1 MPTKIFD
8 VTTMGANGSQSGD
21 DTAGIQ
27 AAIDAAT
34 KAGKGAMAY
43 LPAGTYNVNAT
54 LKVSGAD
61 FWIGGAGLKTVI
73 EMRCPSKVARGVPCP
88 SLLPVLQVSSAKN
101 VSIEMLSIKAPTGAD
116 HLHVVGGSGIKY
128 LKLDGI
134 YCTNSQTNTESWNET
149 GAIHIDGLASG
160 ETVHAIHLD
169 GNVHV
174 TDSEPGTFLVG
185 MLIQSTLHMTAAKK
199 ATTTSAAVAAAP
211 RALTAGPPVGFL
223 TFIGLVDDY
232 DLVIEDD
239 KSVVI
244 EDLYCEQLKVSPP
257 LLSTIH
263 ILYERVRA
271 YFSPNSQ
278 LDSLH
283 YHYSAHKHAVD

>member
-1 MPTKIFD
+1 
-8 VTTMGANGSQSGD
+8 
-21 DTAGIQ
+21 
-27 AAIDAAT
+27 
-34 KAGKGAMAY
+34 
-43 LPAGTYNVNAT
+43 
-54 LKVSGAD
+54 
-61 FWIGGAGLKTVI
+61 
-73 EMRCPSKVARGVPCP
+73 
-88 SLLPVLQVSSAKN
+88 
-101 VSIEMLSIKAPTGAD
+101 
-116 HLHVVGGSGIKY
+116 
-128 LKLDGI
+128 
-134 YCTNSQTNTESWNET
+134 
-149 GAIHIDGLASG
+149 
-160 ETVHAIHLD
+160 
-169 GNVHV
+169 
-174 TDSEPGTFLVG
+174 
-185 MLIQSTLHMTAAKK
+185 MLIQSTLHMTAVKK
-199 ATTTSAAVAAAP
+199 ATTASAAVAAAP

-263 ILYERVRA
+263 IYERVRA